1 MALFLVLFLQKN
13 LPRMGRFSD
22 LDTMT
27 MIGLEREALLG
38 KGLECGGRN
47 GRILGFLQGFPAW
60 LLERFDRLGGVA
72 VWDWILHRG
81 RFTPFLFG
89 RDVRAQASAHTAN
102 RTAVDGQGTLLGSV
116 AGRTVRRV
124 NWISERPTEIEEDQA
139 CLTRVR

>member
-1 MALFLVLFLQKN
+1 MVLFLVLFLQKN

-22 LDTMT
+22 SNTMT

-72 VWDWILHRG
+72 VWDWVLHRD
-81 RFTPFLFG
+81 RFTPFLSWM
-89 RDVRAQASAHTAN
+89 DVLAQESVHTAG
-102 RTAVDGQGTLLGSV
+102 RTIADGLGALLGSV
-116 AGRTVRRV
+116 AGRTARRLS
-124 NWISERPTEIEEDQA
+124 WISERPTEIEEDQA